1 MMFVS
6 QLSLKGPP
14 GPLGLTGR
22 PGPLVSVHQ
31 PAEPAIS
38 VTKNKYNCISY
49 SVCVCVCFGDSFVHK
64 PDETC
69 RMFSDRV
76 TVFITVYGPKSVCGA
91 L

>member
-49 SVCVCVCFGDSFVHK
+49 SVCVYAL
-64 PDETC
+64 ETVLYINLTKHAEC
-69 RMFSDRV
+69 LV
-76 TVFITVYGPKSVCGA
+76 IGLQY